1 MINTPILSLLFDLV
15 FLDRFMYSFLE
26 PYRPQGLC
34 LHPSPFAKRA
44 ICHVRPTC
52 QIALVLQIEGHS
64 ANWLQVQG
72 LNIRI
77 KSLRVKIKFLVKARG
92 CLSIIS
98 SFSHLFS
105 SQFCSGHLSA
115 LGIPPCYMAPVMW
128 PKSESNGPCFLS
140 NSVTWVRWAPAL
152 SCSY

>member
-1 MINTPILSLLFDLV
+1 MNFLIKSIMINTPILSLLFDLV

-77 KSLRVKIKFLVKARG
+77 KSLRGENQILVKARG

-98 SFSHLFS
+98 SFSLYSPLNFVPDTIQCSWNTTMLHAPVRWPKVIKWILFS
-105 SQFCSGHLSA
+105 LKLS
-115 LGIPPCYMAPVMW
+115 YM
-128 PKSESNGPCFLS
+128 G
-140 NSVTWVRWAPAL
+140 
-152 SCSY
+152 